1 MNQLSDQVPVQP
13 NDPLFPRIAPNL
25 NYVNQVNTSQ
35 MVQGQPTMPLN
46 GNIPINM
53 PMPILNN
60 QPQNDSS
67 NFFI

>member
-13 NDPLFPRIAPNL
+13 NDPLLPRIAPNL

-46 GNIPINM
+46 GNIPINVQ
-53 PMPILNN
+53 MPILNN